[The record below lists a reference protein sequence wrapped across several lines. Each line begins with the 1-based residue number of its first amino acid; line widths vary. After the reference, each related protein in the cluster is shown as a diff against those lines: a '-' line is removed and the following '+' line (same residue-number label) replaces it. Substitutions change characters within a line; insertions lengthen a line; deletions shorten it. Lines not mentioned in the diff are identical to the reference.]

1 MESKTMH
8 RANVVWTNFC
18 RFALGIVFIFSGF
31 VKADD
36 PYGMVYKLQDYFVA
50 FGWTDFMPS
59 FMPLFLSCLLA
70 VFEFTLGVYLFFG
83 IRKRLTSIAVA
94 LVMLVMTPF
103 TLYLAIANPVSD
115 CGCFGDALKLTNW
128 ETFWKNVVLLV
139 FALWLFKHYRLVVKF
154 ISKKNQWIIS
164 MYGILYSVAIVSYC
178 IFYLPI
184 FDFRPYYI
192 GANIKEQMSIPED
205 EEPPVYDTTF
215 ILEKDGVQKEFTLD
229 NYPDSTWTFVDSRL
243 HLVKEG
249 YVPPI
254 ADFSLRLYDTGDEV
268 TDFILSEPGY
278 TFLLI
283 SPSLGDADDGSIDLI
298 NEIYDYSMENG
309 YPFYCVT
316 PSPEEE
322 VEQWKDRT
330 GAEYPYLIG
339 DETVLKT
346 VVRSNPGL
354 VLLKEGTIINKWSFQ
369 NLPDEYALNG
379 RLEEIPLG
387 QIQQMPLTHRVG
399 IVFLWF
405 IVPLAVF
412 TLLDNWYHLYQARKN
427 RRAQGA

>member
-1 MESKTMH
+1 MH

-128 ETFWKNVVLLV
+128 ETFWKNIVLLV
-139 FALWLFKHYRLVVKF
+139 LALWLFKHYRLVVKF

-192 GANIKEQMSIPED
+192 GANMHYNPFMPAEFLAGDPDRLAIIAGEAQLTPERAREVMKHITFYPPMKHSYPASICGKAC
-205 EEPPVYDTTF
+205 DTACY
-215 ILEKDGVQKEFTLD
+215 IHLERKGVLKRKFRTPFRKREAWKL
-229 NYPDSTWTFVDSRL
+229 
-243 HLVKEG
+243 
-249 YVPPI
+249 
-254 ADFSLRLYDTGDEV
+254 SL
-268 TDFILSEPGY
+268 LSEP
-278 TFLLI
+278 
-283 SPSLGDADDGSIDLI
+283 
-298 NEIYDYSMENG
+298 
-309 YPFYCVT
+309 
-316 PSPEEE
+316 
-322 VEQWKDRT
+322 K
-330 GAEYPYLIG
+330 
-339 DETVLKT
+339 
-346 VVRSNPGL
+346 
-354 VLLKEGTIINKWSFQ
+354 
-369 NLPDEYALNG
+369 
-379 RLEEIPLG
+379 
-387 QIQQMPLTHRVG
+387 
-399 IVFLWF
+399 
-405 IVPLAVF
+405 
-412 TLLDNWYHLYQARKN
+412 
-427 RRAQGA
+427 